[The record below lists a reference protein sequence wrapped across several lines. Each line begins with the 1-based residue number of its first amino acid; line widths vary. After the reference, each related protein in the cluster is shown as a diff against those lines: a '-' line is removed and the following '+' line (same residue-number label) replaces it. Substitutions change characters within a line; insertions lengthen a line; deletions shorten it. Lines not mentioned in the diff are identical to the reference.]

1 MFLWVISIS
10 CVSLLFIFI
19 IHQLILFFK
28 STLTVPKVKDFIHSP
43 HEKYKH
49 IYDTISS
56 SSTNSSIG
64 SGLSGGLTSGLGKYN
79 DASIIPNIDTSN
91 PYDSSGA
98 DTIGASMINNG
109 GVSSSQNK
117 DMKSELKNFLK
128 KQLQNR

>member
-10 CVSLLFIFI
+10 CVSLLLIFI

-56 SSTNSSIG
+56 SSTNSSI
-64 SGLSGGLTSGLGKYN
+64 TSGLGKYN

-91 PYDSSGA
+91 PYDSTGA
-98 DTIGASMINNG
+98 DTIDASMINNS

-117 DMKSELKNFLK
+117 DMKNELKNFLK
-128 KQLQNR
+128 KQLKNG

>member
-56 SSTNSSIG
+56 TSTNS
-64 SGLSGGLTSGLGKYN
+64 GLTSGLGKYN

-91 PYDSSGA
+91 PYDSSGT
-98 DTIGASMINNG
+98 DTIGASMINNS
-109 GVSSSQNK
+109 GVSSIQNK
-117 DMKSELKNFLK
+117 DMKNELKNFLK
-128 KQLQNR
+128 KQLQNG